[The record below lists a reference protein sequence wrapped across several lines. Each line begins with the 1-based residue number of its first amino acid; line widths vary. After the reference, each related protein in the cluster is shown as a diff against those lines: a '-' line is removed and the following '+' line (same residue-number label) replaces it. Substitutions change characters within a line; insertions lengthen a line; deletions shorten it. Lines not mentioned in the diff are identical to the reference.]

1 MHGFSV
7 QCTEPHD
14 GTTPISLVNLE
25 GDLQKLSDRFPNT
38 KFVTVGDMNSCVG
51 KTQLNFHTQ
60 GTAFSR
66 LIKSTLIS
74 LAIELVKTLQRIS
87 EEGQKY

>member
-1 MHGFSV
+1 MGLMYNAP
-7 QCTEPHD
+7 EPHD

-38 KFVTVGDMNSCVG
+38 KFVTAGDMNSCVG
-51 KTQLNFHTQ
+51 RTKLNFHTQ

-66 LIKSTLIS
+66 LIKSTIIILP
-74 LAIELVKTLQRIS
+74 IELVNTLQRIS